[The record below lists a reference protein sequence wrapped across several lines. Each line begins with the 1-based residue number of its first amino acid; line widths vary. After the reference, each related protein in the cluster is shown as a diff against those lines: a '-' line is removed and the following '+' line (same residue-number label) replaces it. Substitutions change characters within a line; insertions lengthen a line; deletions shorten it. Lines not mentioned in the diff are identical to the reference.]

1 MAYGSRDWKGIMPHE
16 EVVVMV
22 VNNKFIRIPT
32 STEGKEQDTENIGP
46 YPSREYEHAFTCV
59 PTC

>member
-1 MAYGSRDWKGIMPHE
+1 MPHE

-22 VNNKFIRIPT
+22 VNHKFMRIPT
-32 STEGKEQDTENIGP
+32 SREGKEQDTRNIGP
-46 YPSREYEHAFTCV
+46 YPSREYELPFTCV